1 MGSMAV
7 CCLSNLSRNTDLDA
21 VNDYA
26 QGEPGAFGQ
35 NIYDSSMVSR
45 KQQGFP
51 PPGFTCGP
59 WTKRSGCS
67 S

>member
-7 CCLSNLSRNTDLDA
+7 CCLSNLSRNAYLDA

-26 QGEPGAFGQ
+26 QGQPGAFEQ

-45 KQQGFP
+45 
-51 PPGFTCGP
+51 
-59 WTKRSGCS
+59 
-67 S
+67 

>member
-1 MGSMAV
+1 LDYISRENFHRNVMGSMAV

-26 QGEPGAFGQ
+26 QGQPGAFEQ

-45 KQQGFP
+45 
-51 PPGFTCGP
+51 
-59 WTKRSGCS
+59 
-67 S
+67 